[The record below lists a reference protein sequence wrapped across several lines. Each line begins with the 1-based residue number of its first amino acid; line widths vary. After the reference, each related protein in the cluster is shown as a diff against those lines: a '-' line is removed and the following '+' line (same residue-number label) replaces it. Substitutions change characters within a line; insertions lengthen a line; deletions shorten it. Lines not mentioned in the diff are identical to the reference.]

1 MVKKLRR
8 DKVKPEKQPITA
20 LETINVMKELHNLM
34 VKNGS
39 SKDDIATVDKVVLA
53 ALGAPTLAEVI

>member
-1 MVKKLRR
+1 M
-8 DKVKPEKQPITA
+8 KPEKQPITA